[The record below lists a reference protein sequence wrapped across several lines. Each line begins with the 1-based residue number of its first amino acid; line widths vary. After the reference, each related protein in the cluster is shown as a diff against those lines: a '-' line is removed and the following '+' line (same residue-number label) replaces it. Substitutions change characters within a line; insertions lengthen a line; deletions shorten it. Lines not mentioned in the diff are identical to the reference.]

1 MYQCMRIITI
11 VQYGS
16 GHSEMGDM
24 DGDVPLS
31 VWNGKMSEK
40 VGELLLTGWYT
51 GGTLSVFYLR
61 RSFFMKKTLMAILI
75 IMLIGSF
82 ASFAQS
88 EEEAADDGVLKI
100 GISIGTLK
108 QERWQR
114 EIEMFEAYGKANG
127 VEILVQSA
135 EDDPSKQVAQCENL
149 LSQGIDVLIVQAL
162 DSEAVGTVV
171 EPAHAEGV
179 PVIAYDRLVRNGD
192 LDYYITFDSVK
203 VGEVQAQFVVEQAPT
218 GNYIWLKGGPED
230 FNAHLVYSGH
240 KNVLQPY
247 IDRGDINI
255 VLEQWC
261 KGWSPEEALKH
272 TENGLTLAGNNV
284 QAVIASN
291 DGTAGGAIQALGAQG
306 LAGKVPIAGQ
316 DADIAAC
323 QRIVEGLQTGTVY
336 KPLAKLNEAAMQ
348 VAIALAKGQD
358 PMDVVDPV
366 LGVWTKL
373 DNGTKMVDSFSVDVV
388 AVDKDNMVDIII
400 KDGFHALEDVYKNVP
415 KSEWPAV
422 D

>member
-1 MYQCMRIITI
+1 MVPVVKNPGKIQQGKFGKKKFDKVVYQ
-11 VQYGS
+11 
-16 GHSEMGDM
+16 
-24 DGDVPLS
+24 
-31 VWNGKMSEK
+31 
-40 VGELLLTGWYT
+40 WYT
-51 GGTLSVFYLR
+51 LGILIKEEL
-61 RSFFMKKTLMAILI
+61 FMKKMLLVLLI
-75 IMLIGSF
+75 IMMVGSIGV
-82 ASFAQS
+82 FAQG
-88 EEEAADDGVLKI
+88 EKEAADDGVLRI

-114 EIEMFEAYGKANG
+114 EIEMFEAYGAANG
-127 VEILVQSA
+127 VEVLVQSA
-135 EDDPSKQVAQCENL
+135 EDDPSKQVSQCENL

-203 VGEVQAQFVVEQAPT
+203 VGETQAKFVVEQAPV

-230 FNAHLVYSGH
+230 FNAHLVYQGH
-240 KNVLQPY
+240 QNVLQPY

-261 KGWSPEEALKH
+261 KGWNPDEALKH
-272 TENGLTLAGNNV
+272 TENGLTLADNNV

-291 DGTAGGAIQALGAQG
+291 DGTAGGAIQALAAQG

-323 QRIVEGLQTGTVY
+323 QRIVEGTQTGTVY

-348 VAIALAKGQD
+348 VAIADAS
-358 PMDVVDPV
+358 

-400 KDGFHALEDVYKNVP
+400 KDGFHALEDVYRNVP
-415 KSEWPAV
+415 KSEWPKV
-422 D
+422 N